1 MPSKET
7 AKASAQ
13 RYVVRTAAVA
23 AGTWTA
29 TLTLVAA
36 APAAIVEGVI
46 VIVEPV
52 GPPLAERFTAPG
64 NVEPLEGAILK
75 L

>member
-1 MPSKET
+1 M
-7 AKASAQ
+7 
-13 RYVVRTAAVA
+13 RTAAVA

-46 VIVEPV
+46 VMVEPA
-52 GPPLAERFTAPG
+52 GPPLAERVTAAG
-64 NVEPLEGAILK
+64 KVDPLEGAMLK
-75 L
+75 S